1 MTPPSSA
8 STAPAAPGR
17 RRLLKLGLGAA
28 ALLAVAGGGLALL
41 KPGLVEGDLKLAPG
55 ARQLFRA
62 VTLAVFDGGLLPA
75 EASAREAVL
84 NAQLDRIDAQLA
96 FFPAAVRAE
105 LSQLL
110 SLLDTA
116 PGRLALI
123 GLKSGWDS
131 VGTAELAGVLEQM
144 RLSGSNTR
152 QQIFRALRDLS
163 CLAFFTE
170 PSHWALTGYPGP
182 REIP

>member
-1 MTPPSSA
+1 MKP
-8 STAPAAPGR
+8 TAPAAPADPKR

-28 ALLAVAGGGLALL
+28 ALLAVAGGSLALL
-41 KPGLVEGDLKLAPG
+41 KPGLVDGGRKLAPS
-55 ARQLFRA
+55 ARQLLRA
-62 VTLAVFDGGLLPA
+62 VALAVFDGGLLPTEPA
-75 EASAREAVL
+75 AREAVL

-96 FFPAAVRAE
+96 FFPAPVRAE

-123 GLKSGWDS
+123 GLKRSWDT
-131 VGTAELAGVLEQM
+131 VETAELAAVLEQL
-144 RLSGSNTR
+144 RLSDSNTR
-152 QQIFRALRDLS
+152 QQIYRALRDIS

-182 REIP
+182 RAIP